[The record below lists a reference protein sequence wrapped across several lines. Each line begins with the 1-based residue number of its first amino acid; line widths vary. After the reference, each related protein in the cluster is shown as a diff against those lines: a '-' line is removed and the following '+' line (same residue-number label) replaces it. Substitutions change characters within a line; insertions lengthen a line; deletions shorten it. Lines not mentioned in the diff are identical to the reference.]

1 MSSNWKEYLT
11 FSRKERVIAIA
22 AGLLLIFLIS
32 FPYWYHP
39 KELLLQPDIAWEKEV
54 DGVLKLGED
63 AKEAEGKS
71 LEIKVAAKKFYFDP
85 NSIGVHD
92 WMALGVSEKTANTI
106 LNYRNK
112 GGRFR
117 KPDDLLKIW
126 GMDPVLAKELIPFVR
141 LAGASQER
149 SNAHSN
155 KLGGNVTLSI
165 DINKATQEEWK
176 SLPGIGEVIS
186 GRIIK
191 FRERLGGFAK
201 IEQVAETYGLA
212 DSVFQKIRPK
222 LKLSSISV
230 QKISVLQAEEEVL
243 SAHPYISRSLA
254 RAWVQA
260 RAGWIA
266 PVGPEQLLQL
276 RGMDQVLLDKLMPYL
291 SWE

>member
-22 AGLLLIFLIS
+22 AGFLLIFLIS
-32 FPYWYHP
+32 FPYWYHS
-39 KELLLQPDIAWEKEV
+39 KELLLQPDLAWEKEV
-54 DGVLKLGED
+54 DGILKLGED
-63 AKEAEGKS
+63 ANEMEGKS
-71 LEIKVAAKKFYFDP
+71 LEVKVAARKFYFDP
-85 NSIGVHD
+85 NTIEVQD

-126 GMDPVLAKELIPFVR
+126 GMDPALAKELIPYVR
-141 LAGASQER
+141 LAGSVQA
-149 SNAHSN
+149 
-155 KLGGNVTLSI
+155 GGNHQFHVVGVHSASTI
-165 DINKATQEEWK
+165 DINKASQEEWK
-176 SLPGIGEVIS
+176 ALPGIGEVIS

-212 DSVFQKIRPK
+212 DSVYQKIRPR
-222 LKLSSISV
+222 LKLNTGSIQKLSV
-230 QKISVLQAEEEVL
+230 FQADEETL

-260 RAGWIA
+260 RVGWTA

-276 RGMDQVLLDKLMPYL
+276 RGMDEVLLDKLMPYL

>member
-54 DGVLKLGED
+54 DGVLKLGEE
-63 AKEAEGKS
+63 AKETEGKS
-71 LEIKVAAKKFYFDP
+71 LEKKVAAKKFYFDP

-117 KPDDLLKIW
+117 KPDDLFKIW

-149 SNAHSN
+149 SNPHSN

>member
-54 DGVLKLGED
+54 DGVLKMGEE

-117 KPDDLLKIW
+117 KPDDLFKIW

-155 KLGGNVTLSI
+155 KLGGNVTLNI

>member
-1 MSSNWKEYLT
+1 MSSNWKEYFT
-11 FSRKERVIAIA
+11 FSRKERVIAVA
-22 AGLLLIFLIS
+22 AGFLLIFLIS

-39 KELLLQPDIAWEKEV
+39 KELLLQPDLAWEKEV
-54 DGVLKLGED
+54 DGILKLGED
-63 AKEAEGKS
+63 ANELERKS
-71 LEIKVAAKKFYFDP
+71 SEVKVAAKKFYFDP
-85 NSIGVHD
+85 NTIEVQD

-126 GMDPVLAKELIPFVR
+126 GMDPVLAKELIPYVR
-141 LAGASQER
+141 LAGATQAGANNQLKAVGVIAPS
-149 SNAHSN
+149 
-155 KLGGNVTLSI
+155 TL
-165 DINKATQEEWK
+165 DINRATQEEWK

-186 GRIIK
+186 ARIIK

-201 IEQVAETYGLA
+201 IEQVAETYGLP
-212 DSVFQKIRPK
+212 DSVYQKIRPR
-222 LKLSSISV
+222 LKLSTGNI
-230 QKISVLQAEEEVL
+230 QKLAVMQAEEETL

-260 RAGWIA
+260 RASWTA

-276 RGMDQVLLDKLMPYL
+276 RGMDPVLLDKLMPYL